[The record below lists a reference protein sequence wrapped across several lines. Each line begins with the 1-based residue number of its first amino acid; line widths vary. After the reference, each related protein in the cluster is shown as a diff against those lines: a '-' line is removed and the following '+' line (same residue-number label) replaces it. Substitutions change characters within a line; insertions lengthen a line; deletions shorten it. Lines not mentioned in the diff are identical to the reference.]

1 MSFSVQN
8 IVKSYGSTPIL
19 KHISLSVEE
28 GQFIALLGPSGSG
41 KTTLL
46 NIIAGLQQPD
56 SGQLFSNNKNITEL
70 DAGARQFG
78 LVFQSYALFKHMS
91 VAQNIAFGLK
101 VMPRAKRMSADDI
114 QKRVCQLLEMIEM
127 SDFSNRYPA
136 QLSGGQSQRVAMAR
150 ALAINPK
157 LLLLD
162 EPFSALDAKVRRSL
176 RNAVKSLQRRLKI
189 ATILV
194 THDQAEAWALA
205 DKVAIMNAG
214 VIEQFDTPDVL
225 RNQPANNFVRDFLQ
239 NELQNS

>member
-8 IVKSYGSTPIL
+8 IVKSYDTTAIL
-19 KHISLSVEE
+19 KHVSFSVEE
-28 GQFIALLGPSGSG
+28 GEFIALLGPSGSG

-56 SGQLFSNNKNITEL
+56 SGQLLANGKDITEL
-70 DAGARQFG
+70 GAGERQFG
-78 LVFQSYALFKHMS
+78 MVFQSYALFKHMS

-101 VMPRAKRMSADDI
+101 VLPRAKRPKADAI
-114 QKRVCQLLEMIEM
+114 KRRVNELLQMIEM
-127 SDFSNRYPA
+127 SDFADRYPA

-150 ALAINPK
+150 ALAIDPK

-176 RNAVKSLQRRLKI
+176 RNSVKTLQRELKV

-194 THDQAEAWALA
+194 THDQSEAWALA
-205 DKVAIMNAG
+205 DKVAIMNNG
-214 VIEQFDTPDVL
+214 LIEQFDTPDVL
-225 RNQPANNFVRDFLQ
+225 RSQPATEFVKDFLRSDTQ
-239 NELQNS
+239 ES